1 MMHDRDPLSN
11 LFFCIGGNRT
21 MEQTLGVDHG
31 ERFDRQESDDRG
43 AEKERRVGR
52 PFG

>member
-1 MMHDRDPLSN
+1 
-11 LFFCIGGNRT
+11 

-52 PFG
+52 PFGVKRNPSLVWG